1 MPATKNLCAQLPI
14 DLHQKISEDRE
25 QAGLTTA
32 QYITALITEYFK
44 MKENGGNEIMTNG
57 KTRTLAFQ
65 IDEELFQR
73 IKDHLDRESARLGR
87 KFTQRE
93 FVMGLIEQAL
103 AEAEAGLEA
112 SPDTAP
118 VSPNEAPEEPD
129 EDEARQRTR
138 ASVEPPTA
146 PCEPIQITT
155 VQRQQRNSSRYPT
168 SDTFSPI

>member
-14 DLHQKISEDRE
+14 DLHQKISEARE

-44 MKENGGNEIMTNG
+44 MKETGGNEIMMTG
-57 KTRTLAFQ
+57 KNRTLAFQ

-103 AEAEAGLEA
+103 AAAEAGLEA

-118 VSPNEAPEEPD
+118 VSPSEAPEEPN
-129 EDEARQRTR
+129 EDEGQAEDKGQR
-138 ASVEPPTA
+138 
-146 PCEPIQITT
+146 
-155 VQRQQRNSSRYPT
+155 
-168 SDTFSPI
+168 

>member
-1 MPATKNLCAQLPI
+1 MAATKNLCAQINL
-14 DLHQKISEDRE
+14 DLHRKISEARE
-25 QAGLTTA
+25 QAGQTTS

-44 MKENGGNEIMTNG
+44 LKENGGNEIMMTG
-57 KTRTLAFQ
+57 KNRTLAFQ

-118 VSPNEAPEEPD
+118 VSLSDAPEEPD
-129 EDEARQRTR
+129 EDEGQAEDKGQR
-138 ASVEPPTA
+138 
-146 PCEPIQITT
+146 
-155 VQRQQRNSSRYPT
+155 
-168 SDTFSPI
+168 